1 MINFMNGFRTNDSTN
16 LQKVSLFLSAKEPI
30 SKVFIIKMTQS
41 QFILSKKQNNVLK
54 GIRYKRLKKFR
65 RYKVQIKLGTFL
77 VQKNM
82 NFLMNIESLK
92 LTVLSGTVGV
102 SAEEETMQK
111 NLETTSLHLLMHI
124 NQKMWDENLDSRQET
139 ERLMILMLPV
149 TG

>member
-1 MINFMNGFRTNDSTN
+1 
-16 LQKVSLFLSAKEPI
+16 
-30 SKVFIIKMTQS
+30 
-41 QFILSKKQNNVLK
+41 
-54 GIRYKRLKKFR
+54 
-65 RYKVQIKLGTFL
+65 
-77 VQKNM
+77 M

-92 LTVLSGTVGV
+92 LTVLAGTVGV